1 MRTVVD
7 RHLDNEV
14 TVTEVERYLSREKIY
29 VTFDYEERPFILVMV
44 GHGKNERWAFVDP
57 IDKCWHSDSHPTARK
72 AIECAMQTGTV
83 LEFESLMELA
93 QYID

>member
-1 MRTVVD
+1 MRTVVVD
-7 RHLDNEV
+7 RPDNV
-14 TVTEVERYLSREKIY
+14 VIVTEIGRYLSRENIY
-29 VTFDYEERPFILVMV
+29 ATFHEKERPYILVMV
-44 GHGKNERWAFVDP
+44 GHGENERWAFVNLT
-57 IDKCWHSDSHPTARK
+57 DKCWHSDSHPTARK